1 VYTGLFFAP
10 NVGAG
15 TGYSLAWNDTVTDSN
30 GTHDQV
36 EFAIYDSRLG
46 TPLVSQS
53 TFQIADGNAQ
63 SVRLA
68 TTTINGVN
76 VAILAYG
83 DNTGTNVVEFNT
95 SSAAVTSS
103 ISGTT
108 LTVSAVSAGQVVI
121 GETVTGAGI
130 AANTT
135 ITGFVSGTNGGI
147 GTYTIST
154 SQTVSSEAMIFDG
167 GNQIASFFDPSATSP
182 GQLIIFGDG
191 RIGLPSDNTLDTS
204 GTTQYVTQIYDLRT
218 TGLNINDS
226 GSITGS
232 ISGTTLSVSAVSS
245 GGVAVGDTIT
255 GNGVTPNTTI
265 TASLGN
271 GNYTVNTS
279 QSVSSEAMSLNL
291 DDGKD
296 KYIAG
301 TQFNDNFTGENNVN
315 NTYYYVGLN
324 NPTDRGVGPVDTF
337 HGGTG
342 GWNVA
347 ILPDAPSDY
356 TITTNAGVT
365 TLVNFGDPEHT
376 GTLNVDSNV
385 QALAFAPTVD
395 PSGNTGTLTA
405 TGDALYIIGPLPG
418 GSESIT
424 IDTGST
430 LELATPDAAPSVITF
445 AGSAGEA
452 ILTNPTSFTGS
463 ISGITQGDANQVL
476 DLGGFGSHNGDSFTV
491 TATQNGADTILLVT
505 DTSPGNGNSESVTL
519 LGNETTGNG
528 FNWTATADGNGGANV
543 VDPPATESA
552 TAVLSSATSGGAS
565 GNIAFADAN
574 SADTLSTN
582 VSPDGSSYVGSFSAD
597 SPTESNGNV
606 SIGFQFDFAN
616 DQINLAPGETLTQS
630 YNVTLADAQNPTTSQ
645 SQTVSVSI
653 GGPGSDNFV
662 FAPGIG
668 ADTITNFKPQQDT
681 IELDHFANAQ
691 AVQELQSL
699 VTTDVHGDA
708 MINLGHNDSI
718 TLAGV
723 TAGQLQQIIQA
734 GHVLLH

>member
-1 VYTGLFFAP
+1 M
-10 NVGAG
+10 
-15 TGYSLAWNDTVTDSN
+15 
-30 GTHDQV
+30 
-36 EFAIYDSRLG
+36 
-46 TPLVSQS
+46 
-53 TFQIADGNAQ
+53 
-63 SVRLA
+63 
-68 TTTINGVN
+68 
-76 VAILAYG
+76 
-83 DNTGTNVVEFNT
+83 EFNT

-108 LTVSAVSAGQVVI
+108 LTVSAVSTGQIAI
-121 GETVTGAGI
+121 GDTLTGAGI
-130 AANTT
+130 AANTM
-135 ITGFVSGTNGGI
+135 ITGFVPGTNGGI

-154 SQTVSSEAMIFDG
+154 SQTVSSEAMVLDG

-182 GQLIIFGDG
+182 GLLIIFGDG

-204 GTTQYVTQIYDLRT
+204 GTTQYATQIYDLRT

-265 TASLGN
+265 TASLGS
-271 GNYTVNTS
+271 GNYTVSTS

-324 NPTDRGVGPVDTF
+324 NPTDNGVGPVDTF

-347 ILPDAPSDY
+347 ILPDAPWDY
-356 TITTNAGVT
+356 TVTTNAGVT
-365 TLVNFGDPEHT
+365 TLVNSGDPEHT

-395 PSGNTGTLTA
+395 PSGNSGSSLTA
-405 TGDALYIIGPLPG
+405 TGDGLWILGPLPTDSEPIIIAN
-418 GSESIT
+418 GSLLLLGTAEA
-424 IDTGST
+424 GN
-430 LELATPDAAPSVITF
+430 ITF
-445 AGSAGEA
+445 AGATGTLILPTPSLLTGDIAGM
-452 ILTNPTSFTGS
+452 TS
-463 ISGITQGDANQVL
+463 GDANQVI
-476 DLGGFGSHNGDSFTV
+476 DLGGFDGAHTTATPGSYDSIDNTTTV
-491 TATQNGADTILLVT
+491 TVVDDQSHSASLTLVGNHSGDTFT
-505 DTSPGNGNSESVTL
+505 DTS
-519 LGNETTGNG
+519 
-528 FNWTATADGNGGANV
+528 DGHGGADV
-543 VDPPATESA
+543 VDPLITNSPVDPVVDASA
-552 TAVLSSATSGGAS
+552 TASGVDGTVAFTEANAS
-565 GNIAFADAN
+565 
-574 SADTLSTN
+574 DTQTA
-582 VSPDGSSYVGSFSAD
+582 SFSAD
-597 SPTESNGNV
+597 GADYIGNFKLDPSDTSNGNATAEW
-606 SIGFQFDFAN
+606 QFNFDN
-616 DQINLAPGETLTQS
+616 DKASLAPGETLTQS
-630 YNVTLADAQNPTTSQ
+630 YNITLADAQNPAATQ
-645 SQTVSVSI
+645 NQTVSVSI
-653 GGPGSDNFV
+653 GGPGNDNFV

-691 AVQELQSL
+691 TVQELQSL

-708 MINLGHNDSI
+708 TINLGHNDTI
-718 TLAGV
+718 TVADV
-723 TAGQLQQIIQA
+723 TAAQLQQVIQA